1 MTCTQVYTNAS
12 SSSCTQVVVVVHTH
26 TQVFFIKNN
35 SYSIFEFNDCTQTG
49 VPYTHVLYVQT
60 CSTITCTG
68 TPATLSIL
76 HHSPH
81 VIGPAL
87 YLFFFYHAR
96 FLRPFR
102 GAGSLLVLLPR
113 RNNLMAPA
121 PPPRA
126 APFFD
131 VG

>member
-1 MTCTQVYTNAS
+1 MYCMYKRVAQIPVWVPLLHSPFSTTLHIHTCTQV
-12 SSSCTQVVVVVHTH
+12 
-26 TQVFFIKNN
+26 
-35 SYSIFEFNDCTQTG
+35 
-49 VPYTHVLYVQT
+49 
-60 CSTITCTG
+60 
-68 TPATLSIL
+68 
-76 HHSPH
+76 
-81 VIGPAL
+81 PAL